1 MRAADGAALGGKNP
15 EQLPREKTQARFMI
29 GKHQTGRRF
38 FL

>member
-1 MRAADGAALGGKNP
+1 MSVPLTV
-15 EQLPREKTQARFMI
+15 LPWVEKIQSNCREKTQARFMI